1 MSNKMMEIKSYVSK
15 EFSLNIRE
23 KLRFIEQIQQPRI
36 KEPEIPHL
44 RAEIDQVLE
53 GEVVATQFGPSFVKT
68 IEFDIQFQHG
78 IVQLRQVEE
87 ISPYFLKLAGKDENL
102 LQLDL
107 SKAMFF
113 DTETTGLA
121 GGSGTHIFLL
131 GLGFFSNDKF
141 IVKQFFMRDF
151 PEEPAM
157 LHLIHELMNN
167 FESFI
172 SFNGKSFDVPLL
184 KTRFTYHRIKS
195 ELDDLPHLDL
205 LHAARRIW
213 KRRLTDCSLSSL
225 EQQILHVSRTS
236 DIPSYLIPH
245 TYFEYLRTKNAH
257 PIKKIFYHNEIDIL
271 SLVSL
276 TILLNNIHKQ
286 PVELLPDKMDLI
298 TLTKHYENTNQWQR
312 NIPIYQSLLAKGNDR
327 EIHRELKLR
336 LSFCY
341 KHLGDWD
348 QAVSL
353 WQELIATG
361 GFVFEAYEELAKY
374 YEHRTLDLNSAEH
387 IVTKALASLDIIEQ
401 IKPEVLFSTYRENL
415 SHRLNRIQRKKQS
428 GENIEVN

>member
-1 MSNKMMEIKSYVSK
+1 MNIK
-15 EFSLNIRE
+15 E
-23 KLRFIEQIQQPRI
+23 KFRFIEQIQQPQK
-36 KEPEIPHL
+36 KEPENFLPHPK
-44 RAEIDQVLE
+44 IDQVLE
-53 GEVVATQFGPSFVKT
+53 GEIISTPLGSAFVKT
-68 IEFDIQFQHG
+68 IEFDVQFQHG
-78 IVQLRQVEE
+78 IVQLGQVEE

-107 SKAMFF
+107 SKTMFF

-121 GGSGTHIFLL
+121 GGSGTYIFLL
-131 GLGFFSNDKF
+131 GMGFFSDDKF
-141 IVKQFFMRDF
+141 IIKQFFMRDF

-157 LHLIHELMNN
+157 LHLIHEHLEN
-167 FESFI
+167 FSSFI
-172 SFNGKSFDVPLL
+172 SFNGKSFDMPLL

-195 ELDDLPHLDL
+195 QLDDLPHLDL

-286 PVELLPDKMDLI
+286 PTEVLPDRVDLL
-298 TLTKHYENTNQWQR
+298 TLARHYENTNQWQN
-312 NIPIYQSLLAKGNDR
+312 NISIYQTLLAEENNR
-327 EIHRELKLR
+327 AMRRELNLKL
-336 LSFCY
+336 SYCH
-341 KHLGDWD
+341 KHLGEWE
-348 QAVSL
+348 QAALL
-353 WQELIATG
+353 WQELTTSS

-374 YEHRTLDLNSAEH
+374 YEHRTSDLNAAEQ
-387 IVTKALASLDIIEQ
+387 IVAKALASLEIMEQ
-401 IKPEVLFSTYRENL
+401 IKPDAVFSTYREDF
-415 SHRLNRIQRKKQS
+415 SHRLKRIQRKKNPLKIVGRIRQ
-428 GENIEVN
+428 E

>member
-1 MSNKMMEIKSYVSK
+1 MNIK
-15 EFSLNIRE
+15 E
-23 KLRFIEQIQQPRI
+23 KFRFIEQIQQPKI
-36 KEPEIPHL
+36 KEPELP
-44 RAEIDQVLE
+44 RAYPEIDQVLE
-53 GEVVATQFGPSFVKT
+53 GEVIATPFGTTFVKT
-68 IEFDIQFQHG
+68 IEFDVQFQHG
-78 IVQLRQVEE
+78 IVQLGQVEE

-121 GGSGTHIFLL
+121 GGSGTYIFLL

-141 IVKQFFMRDF
+141 IIKQFFMRDF

-157 LHLIHELMNN
+157 LHLIHELMKN
-167 FESFI
+167 FDSFI
-172 SFNGKSFDVPLL
+172 SFNGKSFDMPLL
-184 KTRFTYHRIKS
+184 RSRFIFHRIRAD
-195 ELDDLPHLDL
+195 LANLPHLDL

-225 EQQILHVSRTS
+225 EQQILQVRRHS

-257 PIKKIFYHNEIDIL
+257 PIKKIFYHNEVDIL

-286 PVELLPDKMDLI
+286 PVELLPDKLDLL
-298 TLTKHYENTNQWQR
+298 TLTKYYENTNQWQK
-312 NIPIYQSLLAKGNDR
+312 NIPIYQTLLTETSNRELHR
-327 EIHRELKLR
+327 EIKLK
-336 LSFCY
+336 LSFCC
-341 KHLGDWD
+341 KHLCDWD
-348 QAVSL
+348 QAVML
-353 WQELIATG
+353 WNELIATG

-374 YEHRTLDLNSAEH
+374 YEHRAADLNAAGD
-387 IVTKALASLDIIEQ
+387 IVRQGLASLDIMEQ
-401 IKPEVLFSTYRENL
+401 IKPDAMLSIYRENL
-415 SHRLNRIQRKKQS
+415 SHRLKRIQRKKQS
-428 GENIEVN
+428 SGDSEVN

>member
-1 MSNKMMEIKSYVSK
+1 
-15 EFSLNIRE
+15 LNIKE
-23 KLRFIEQIQQPRI
+23 KFRFIEQIQQPKK
-36 KEPEIPHL
+36 KEPENFLPQP
-44 RAEIDQVLE
+44 EIGQVLE
-53 GEVVATQFGPSFVKT
+53 GEVISTPLGPAFVKT
-68 IEFDIQFQHG
+68 IEFDVQFQHG
-78 IVQLRQVEE
+78 IIQLGQVEE
-87 ISPYFLKLAGKDENL
+87 ISPFFLRLAGKDENL

-107 SKAMFF
+107 SKTMFF

-121 GGSGTHIFLL
+121 GGSGTYIFLL
-131 GLGFFSNDKF
+131 GIGFFSGDKF

-157 LHLIHELMNN
+157 LHLIYEHLEK
-167 FESFI
+167 FSSFI
-172 SFNGKSFDVPLL
+172 SFNGKSFDMPLL

-195 ELDDLPHLDL
+195 QLDDLPHLDL

-271 SLVSL
+271 SMVSL

-286 PVELLPDKMDLI
+286 PGALLPDKIDLI
-298 TLTKHYENTNQWQR
+298 TLAKHYENTNQWQR
-312 NIPIYQSLLAKGNDR
+312 NIPIYESLLVEGNDR
-327 EIHRELKLR
+327 QTHRDLTLK

-341 KHLGDWD
+341 KHLGEWD
-348 QAVSL
+348 RAVSI
-353 WQELIATG
+353 WQELIASG

-374 YEHRTLDLNSAEH
+374 YEHRSLNLDSAEQ
-387 IVTKALASLDIIEQ
+387 VVNKALASLDIVEQ
-401 IKPEVLFSTYRENL
+401 IKPDAMLSLYRENL
-415 SHRLNRIQRKKQS
+415 SHRLKRIQRKKQS
-428 GENIEVN
+428 SGDSEVN